1 MITFLSRIKICF
13 NFRPSS
19 FVLPF
24 QRKGILHLNITIN
37 WTITTP
43 NSNPHGEPAKTQNWG
58 ALFLGGWV
66 LFIIINKKYI
76 GFSLLLIFRAFPR
89 CLFDGVYC
97 CMMPFECDTQKL
109 SRNKLIPLKQSFP
122 LDNNS
127 CMQRRETHSIV
138 LSLSIVLR
146 MPAASWLG
154 HACKWRK
161 KGNKKRKKSWKIL
174 PETGWMW
181 T

>member
-1 MITFLSRIKICF
+1 M
-13 NFRPSS
+13 
-19 FVLPF
+19 LPF
-24 QRKGILHLNITIN
+24 QRKGILHLNKLPPQIQ
-37 WTITTP
+37 TP
-43 NSNPHGEPAKTQNWG
+43 MESLPKHRTGELYFWG
-58 ALFLGGWV
+58 DGFF
-66 LFIIINKKYI
+66 FIIINKKYI
-76 GFSLLLIFRAFPR
+76 GFSSLLIFRAFPR